1 MSAVPSKT
9 PAGLTS
15 SVALHMTSDLVV
27 NATANMYAELW
38 AWNTTES
45 GAAIYVFEYLG
56 VTVPAQDSIQAAKV
70 HDSVYSPSKIY
81 LRVIPR
87 A

>member
-1 MSAVPSKT
+1 
-9 PAGLTS
+9 
-15 SVALHMTSDLVV
+15 
-27 NATANMYAELW
+27 MYAELW

-70 HDSVYSPSKIY
+70 HDSVYSSTKIE
-81 LRVIPR
+81 LSVIPR